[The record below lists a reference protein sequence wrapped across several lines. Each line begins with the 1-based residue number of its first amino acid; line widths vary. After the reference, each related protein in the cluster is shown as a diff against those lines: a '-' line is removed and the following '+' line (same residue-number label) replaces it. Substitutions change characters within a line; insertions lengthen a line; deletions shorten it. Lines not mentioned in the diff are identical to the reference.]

1 MSVQSFAPI
10 VERNVLTAAATATT
24 IGSGEKFRVYGIVA
38 TTAGAAAILNVLN
51 AASTATL
58 FTVNLIAGVPFVMDI
73 SFIADAGLAISAT
86 TANINCTILRGNS
99 GT

>member
-10 VERNVLTAAATATT
+10 VERNVLTAAAAATT
-24 IGSGEKFRVYGIVA
+24 IGDGANFRVYGIVA
-38 TTAGAAAILNVLN
+38 TAAATAILNVLN
-51 AASTATL
+51 AAGTATL

-73 SFIADAGLAISAT
+73 SFIADAGLSISAT
-86 TANINCTILRGNS
+86 TANVNCTVLRGHA